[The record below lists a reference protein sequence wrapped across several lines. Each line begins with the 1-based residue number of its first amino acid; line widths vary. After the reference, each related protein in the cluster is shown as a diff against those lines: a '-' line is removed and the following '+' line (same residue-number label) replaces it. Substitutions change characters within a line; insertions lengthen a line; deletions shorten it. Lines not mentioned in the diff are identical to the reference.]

1 MGNQQTVPLISC
13 QVERNFGHAGQVVR
27 GLVRLQVDG
36 KQPQEHFQGVSVTLA
51 GMEYDLS
58 LGPDGKL
65 HRSNGIR
72 VKLTQRI
79 SDFSNGSITPGVHEF
94 PFELELPDAI
104 SPPPP
109 SGALSVSNSD
119 EDSDYTSVE
128 DSMSSDASDE
138 PFREVAYKIRAS
150 LIRKPGVPVT
160 SDTQVWCQAVQ
171 CR

>member
-13 QVERNFGHAGQVVR
+13 QVEKDFGHGGQVVR
-27 GLVRLQVDG
+27 GLVRLQIDG
-36 KQPQEHFQGVSVTLA
+36 EQPVEHFQGVSVTLA
-51 GMEYDLS
+51 GMEFDLS

-79 SDFSNGSITPGVHEF
+79 SDFPSGSLAPGVHEF
-94 PFELELPDAI
+94 PFELELSDAI

-109 SGALSVSNSD
+109 PGVLSVSDSD
-119 EDSDYTSVE
+119 SDSDYSSVE
-128 DSMSSDASDE
+128 DSVRRDASDE
-138 PFREVAYKIRAS
+138 PFREVAYKIRAY
-150 LIRKPGVPVT
+150 LIRKPGVPVN

-171 CR
+171 YH

>member
-1 MGNQQTVPLISC
+1 
-13 QVERNFGHAGQVVR
+13 
-27 GLVRLQVDG
+27 
-36 KQPQEHFQGVSVTLA
+36 
-51 GMEYDLS
+51 MEYDLS